1 MLLIKK
7 KYKVS
12 LLYKNEFIATEIP
25 IGRTIYKSKD
35 GVNFSAPNVGSMSI
49 ESLFIAYSSGSG
61 SRHLQI
67 SEYKNMKTGELF
79 RENKHVK
86 LSDKKYS
93 VTFNNW

>member
-1 MLLIKK
+1 ML
-7 KYKVS
+7 YE
-12 LLYKNEFIATEIP
+12 NDFIATEIP
-25 IGRTIYKSKD
+25 IGETIYKSKD
-35 GVNFSAPNVGSMSI
+35 GVNFNAPNVGSMSI

-61 SRHLQI
+61 SGYLQI
-67 SEYKNMKTGELF
+67 NEYKNIKTGELF

>member
-1 MLLIKK
+1 MFLIKK
-7 KYKVS
+7 KYKAS
-12 LLYKNEFIATEIP
+12 LLYKNEFIVTEIP

-35 GVNFSAPNVGSMSI
+35 GVNFNSSNGGSMSI
-49 ESLFIAYSSGSG
+49 ESLFIAYSSVSG
-61 SRHLQI
+61 DLQI
-67 SEYKNMKTGELF
+67 KEYKNMKTGELF